1 MAVKRCATAKNQRS
15 FAKLTNYL
23 ISIVDVIHINED
35 LFKEDM
41 MIELWCLI
49 KDVRDANKV
58 QPKQVCLDF
67 SGLNSESAPISR
79 KCMTEGVKIWSIN
92 IENQTLDYDWGL
104 KYLCE

>member
-1 MAVKRCATAKNQRS
+1 
-15 FAKLTNYL
+15 
-23 ISIVDVIHINED
+23 VIHINED

-41 MIELWCLI
+41 MTELWCLI